1 MTRKILLCFLISCS
15 FLVPAGGQQTQSS
28 KPKQQDPRRDEDQ
41 DVVRITTNLV
51 QVDAVVTKDGKQVT
65 DLKPE
70 DFELFE
76 DGRPQTIT
84 NFSYI
89 SNVVSEPSHLTVAS
103 AASKDKTTPPVLPA
117 AAHPHDVRRTIALVI
132 DDLGMSF
139 ESMTQ
144 VRRQARKFVDEKL
157 EPNDLVAIIRTGGE
171 VGALQQFT
179 TDRRV
184 LYSAIEHIRWNPC
197 SRAGL
202 YVFAPI
208 GSTTPAADSP
218 CGGTRNIRDTF

>member
-1 MTRKILLCFLISCS
+1 MTRRILLCFLTSC
-15 FLVPAGGQQTQSS
+15 LLLIHAIGQQPQPSKS
-28 KPKQQDPRRDEDQ
+28 KPQDAPRDEEQ

-103 AASKDKTTPPVLPA
+103 SVPKDKTTPPVLPA
-117 AAHPHDVRRTIALVI
+117 
-132 DDLGMSF
+132 
-139 ESMTQ
+139 
-144 VRRQARKFVDEKL
+144 
-157 EPNDLVAIIRTGGE
+157 
-171 VGALQQFT
+171 
-179 TDRRV
+179 
-184 LYSAIEHIRWNPC
+184 
-197 SRAGL
+197 
-202 YVFAPI
+202 
-208 GSTTPAADSP
+208 
-218 CGGTRNIRDTF
+218 